1 MNAHTNR
8 KPIGQA
14 HHARKAIATTA
25 TGAIVAALIVGLT
38 VLPVEG
44 VRADTAQVSNVE
56 VRETVSPKQ
65 IVQYCP
71 AQMGLADTEAFGD
84 TEFQSSVG
92 NLQSRRRYAAF
103 G

>member
-1 MNAHTNR
+1 MNAHNNR
-8 KPIGQA
+8 KPIDQA

-71 AQMGLADTEAFGD
+71 AQLGLADTEAFGD
-84 TEFQSSVG
+84 TEFQSLS
-92 NLQSRRRYAAF
+92 LIHI
-103 G
+103 